1 MGWVITGLCMS
12 EPIVFVGIGILIAI
26 SLVFGAKR
34 LAQSRVGRLT
44 RKRLESVAP
53 RLMADIE
60 ADMAQLHA
68 QIAVATRRLE
78 TSVEQMKFRTTV
90 QLSEI
95 GKTAEAIARLKSEHA
110 ERTVA
115 METLEAKERALA
127 EQYRATEA
135 QLTVKAGALLEI
147 ERKLAE
153 EKAELK
159 DLMAFVDARDKLVES
174 ERRHN
179 DAIDTLKAENAQ
191 VEEQLAQSKSE
202 CMRLEHDM
210 QLLKKQVDSAWAS
223 ERMAN
228 ALLRERINDVA
239 SEVVR
244 VAHALEG
251 LGSPIDT
258 MLAGKTAELDAAL
271 SSTLGGDG
279 KDKPPAGDES
289 KGMLAHRL
297 RSLQRRAAR
306 VGSSGGP

>member
-1 MGWVITGLCMS
+1 MS

-26 SLVFGAKR
+26 SLVFGVKW
-34 LAQSRVGRLT
+34 LARSRVGRLA
-44 RKRLESVAP
+44 RQRLESVAP

-68 QIAVATRRLE
+68 QIAMATRRLE

-95 GKTAEAIARLKSEHA
+95 GKTTESIARLKAEHA
-110 ERTVA
+110 DRTVA
-115 METLEAKERALA
+115 MDALALKERTLA
-127 EQYRATEA
+127 EQHFATEA
-135 QLTVKAGALLEI
+135 QLKVKTAALTEV
-147 ERKLAE
+147 EEKLAR
-153 EKAELK
+153 EKAELQ
-159 DLMAFVDARDKLVES
+159 DLMAFIDARDKLADAES
-174 ERRHN
+174 RHSEAM
-179 DAIDTLKAENAQ
+179 DKLRDENAQ
-191 VEEQLAQSKSE
+191 LEEQLAQSRNE
-202 CMRLEHDM
+202 CLKLQQDM
-210 QLLKKQVDSAWAS
+210 QALKKQVDSAWAS

-258 MLAGKTAELDAAL
+258 MLAGKTAEFGSAVAA
-271 SSTLGGDG
+271 TTGDG
-279 KDKPPAGDES
+279 NAAPPAGDES

>member
-1 MGWVITGLCMS
+1 MS

-26 SLVFGAKR
+26 SLVFGVKW
-34 LAQSRVGRLT
+34 LARSRVGRLA
-44 RKRLESVAP
+44 RQRLESVAP
-53 RLMADIE
+53 RMMADIE

-78 TSVEQMKFRTTV
+78 TSVEQMKLRTTV

-95 GKTAEAIARLKSEHA
+95 GKTTEAIARLKAEHSD
-110 ERTVA
+110 RTVA
-115 METLEAKERALA
+115 MEALEQKERTL
-127 EQYRATEA
+127 TEHCRTIES
-135 QLTVKAGALLEI
+135 QLVVKTGALDEV
-147 ERKLAE
+147 ERRLAE
-153 EKAELK
+153 ERAELK
-159 DLMAFVDARDKLVES
+159 DLLAFIDARDKLHEA
-174 ERRHN
+174 ECRHN
-179 DAIDTLKAENAQ
+179 EAMDKLHDENAEL
-191 VEEQLAQSKSE
+191 EEQLAQSKNE
-202 CMRLEHDM
+202 CLKLQQEM
-210 QLLKKQVDSAWAS
+210 QTLKKQVDSAWAS

-258 MLAGKTAELDAAL
+258 MLAGKAAELGSAVAATTDD
-271 SSTLGGDG
+271 SNAV
-279 KDKPPAGDES
+279 PPGDES

>member
-1 MGWVITGLCMS
+1 MS

-34 LAQSRVGRLT
+34 LAQSHVGRLA
-44 RKRLESVAP
+44 RKQLESVAP
-53 RLMADIE
+53 KLMADIE

-95 GKTAEAIARLKSEHA
+95 GKTAESIARLKAEHA
-110 ERTVA
+110 DRTVA
-115 METLEAKERALA
+115 MEALEIKERALA
-127 EQYRATEA
+127 EQFHATAA
-135 QLTVKAGALLEI
+135 QLTIKSGALLEI

-159 DLMAFVDARDKLVES
+159 DLMAFIDARDKLAES
-174 ERRHN
+174 ENRHN
-179 DAIDTLKAENAQ
+179 EAMDKLRAENAQ
-191 VEEQLAQSKSE
+191 VEEQLAQSRNE
-202 CMRLEHDM
+202 CAKLQQDM
-210 QLLKKQVDSAWAS
+210 QTLRKQVDSAWAS

-258 MLAGKTAELDAAL
+258 MLAGKAAELDAAL

-279 KDKPPAGDES
+279 KDNPPAGDES

>member
-1 MGWVITGLCMS
+1 MS
-12 EPIVFVGIGILIAI
+12 TPIVFVGIGILIAI
-26 SLVFGAKR
+26 SLVFGVR
-34 LAQSRVGRLT
+34 WLAQSRVGRLA
-44 RKRLESVAP
+44 RKQIESVAP

-68 QIAVATRRLE
+68 QVAVATRRLE
-78 TSVEQMKFRTTV
+78 TSVEQMKSKTTS

-95 GKTAEAIARLKSEHA
+95 GKTTEAIARLKSEHA

-115 METLEAKERALA
+115 METLEIKERALA
-127 EQYRATEA
+127 EQCRATEA
-135 QLTVKAGALLEI
+135 QLTVKTGALEEV
-147 ERKLAE
+147 ERKLAN

-159 DLMAFVDARDKLVES
+159 DLMAFIDARDKLAES
-174 ERRHN
+174 ERRH
-179 DAIDTLKAENAQ
+179 AEAMEAVRAEKTR
-191 VEEQLAQSKSE
+191 VEEQLAQSKDE
-202 CMRLEHDM
+202 CLKLQQDM
-210 QLLKKQVDSAWAS
+210 QTLKKQVDSAWAS

-258 MLAGKTAELDAAL
+258 MLAGKAAELDAAMTT
-271 SSTLGGDG
+271 TLGGDG
-279 KDKPPAGDES
+279 NDKPPGGDES